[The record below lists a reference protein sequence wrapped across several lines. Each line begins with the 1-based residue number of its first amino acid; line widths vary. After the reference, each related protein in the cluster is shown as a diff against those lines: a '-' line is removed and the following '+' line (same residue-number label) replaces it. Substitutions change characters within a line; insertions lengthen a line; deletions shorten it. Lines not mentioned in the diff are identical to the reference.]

1 MNYPNNNYTPFQAP
15 PPPPLLPSVSSY
27 SGGVL
32 GANYSNLGANYSNL
46 GANYSN
52 LRGNY
57 LNLGANYSNYGA
69 IPYPNN
75 GANPYVNSGSNWY
88 PNNYYSNDWH
98 PNINGYTN
106 YQNMYRP
113 QLRPNKGRQQQQRQ
127 AQPVQTPVN
136 RSAATGRKRRRPTPL
151 TMNDFLPSRLR
162 QDSQMEIES
171 TTTDV
176 PIPLNALPQRRQQV
190 TSNNNNNNNNRSNA
204 NTTQPFVVQEIT
216 SSHCRQTTTSSFRR
230 RQRRNQQQQQQRN
243 ANNNNNNNNNYHS
256 NRFAVLAE
264 IDQEEGEDDTAEVVN
279 NSPVIVKKE
288 QKSND
293 KNKNNNNKK
302 KTTIRPYLD
311 IIQICNWFKDDV
323 SIQRIIQSRGNKDFI
338 IASAP
343 IYDQWYRLDY
353 ESQVWQRYLQLGLEK
368 KHWAKEVVR
377 RTKKRDDYTN
387 ERFVKKKINQLS
399 SQIAHLC
406 ASISDLQVKLGN
418 YWSQTPKQLPRSV
431 ATTTTTIHSNSEY
444 SADPINGEQIRPHVD
459 NLEKCILKYIK
470 EHTQHVFKAAEN
482 RVQLAKVEAEEYQT
496 LEDFQQIATPAQWNV
511 HLLMKPKMKT
521 WSIKNKNYK
530 TAVKRVEY
538 NLPPKFIN
546 TLDFSYHIDES
557 VINGQECQALYHK
570 MRQLTSRYKTEAM
583 TLYTESLARELEILS
598 HEIDQIIAGF
608 PSTDD
613 NRNDDPALAAFMVYH
628 NARLRRF
635 NLEVEESFYFLDEER
650 VVGKSNLQIQ
660 ETIAPTHTRSVG
672 TLSVSQ
678 I

>member
-1 MNYPNNNYTPFQAP
+1 M
-15 PPPPLLPSVSSY
+15 
-27 SGGVL
+27 
-32 GANYSNLGANYSNL
+32 
-46 GANYSN
+46 
-52 LRGNY
+52 
-57 LNLGANYSNYGA
+57 
-69 IPYPNN
+69 
-75 GANPYVNSGSNWY
+75 
-88 PNNYYSNDWH
+88 
-98 PNINGYTN
+98 
-106 YQNMYRP
+106 
-113 QLRPNKGRQQQQRQ
+113 
-127 AQPVQTPVN
+127 
-136 RSAATGRKRRRPTPL
+136 
-151 TMNDFLPSRLR
+151 
-162 QDSQMEIES
+162 
-171 TTTDV
+171 
-176 PIPLNALPQRRQQV
+176 
-190 TSNNNNNNNNRSNA
+190 
-204 NTTQPFVVQEIT
+204 
-216 SSHCRQTTTSSFRR
+216 
-230 RQRRNQQQQQQRN
+230 
-243 ANNNNNNNNNYHS
+243 
-256 NRFAVLAE
+256 
-264 IDQEEGEDDTAEVVN
+264 
-279 NSPVIVKKE
+279 
-288 QKSND
+288 
-293 KNKNNNNKK
+293 
-302 KTTIRPYLD
+302 
-311 IIQICNWFKDDV
+311 
-323 SIQRIIQSRGNKDFI
+323 
-338 IASAP
+338 
-343 IYDQWYRLDY
+343 
-353 ESQVWQRYLQLGLEK
+353 
-368 KHWAKEVVR
+368 VR

-418 YWSQTPKQLPRSV
+418 YWSQTPKQLPRPV
-431 ATTTTTIHSNSEY
+431 ATTTTTMNSNSEY

-583 TLYTESLARELEILS
+583 TLYTESLLGNLKYCRMKSTKSLKVFQIQMIIEMMILHWLLS
-598 HEIDQIIAGF
+598 WFIIML
-608 PSTDD
+608 D
-613 NRNDDPALAAFMVYH
+613 
-628 NARLRRF
+628 
-635 NLEVEESFYFLDEER
+635 LDEER